1 MPASN
6 IMIAPANIWYAPLA
20 TALPDET
27 SVAYGAA
34 WPAGWV
40 SLGYTLNPVEMSIE
54 IESFELEVEQVAN
67 PVLRQKTKE
76 TISVETTL
84 AELTAAYLKLGMGSS
99 QSIVTVAAGASQHAF
114 ETLKMG
120 GEVFMPEY
128 MLGFEGFT
136 LDASNRQLPIR
147 MFLYRANFSLNGKL
161 AFAKKSAAGIPLK
174 VDALAD
180 TSKTA
185 GQQVV
190 EFQRVTAWKT
200 S

>member
-27 SVAYGAA
+27 AVAYGAA

-40 SLGYTLNPVEMSIE
+40 SLGYTLNPVELSIE
-54 IESFELEVEQVAN
+54 IEKFDLEVEQVAN

-76 TISVETTL
+76 TFSVETTL
-84 AELTAAYLKLGMGSS
+84 AELTGAYLKLGIGSS
-99 QSIVTVAAGASQHAF
+99 QAITTVAAGASQHAF
-114 ETLKMG
+114 ETLKAG
-120 GEVFMPEY
+120 GEVIMPEY

-147 MFLYRANFSLNGKL
+147 MFLYRANFALNGKL
-161 AFAKKSAAGIPLK
+161 SFAKKAAAGLPLR

-185 GQQVV
+185 GQQVI
-190 EFQRVTAWKT
+190 EFQRVTGWKT